1 MKTLLELGILFLV
14 SLASEAI
21 VAALPFEFP
30 PAILAMFMLLL
41 LLSMRAVKEVHL
53 ENTSTFFARY
63 MALFFIPAGVEII
76 NYLDLLK
83 DTWFYIILIAFI
95 SLLTTFFAAAKAV
108 ELTEKLMQRKE
119 DR

>member
-21 VAALPFEFP
+21 AAALPFEFP

-41 LLSMRAVKEVHL
+41 LLSIRAVKEVHL
-53 ENTSTFFARY
+53 ENTSAFFARY

-119 DR
+119 NR